1 MKVFENDH
9 FIIEKVDKI
18 NPLIQRFRVYNKESV
33 HLGNVIFRAVQNSWA
48 YDVTGID
55 DKSLR
60 LSFISLLTSIK
71 NEYTMEKEKQFEIPQ
86 IGEIYHKE
94 LIKFKEDQS
103 MYVTFSLKENPDTRY
118 QIELFRTNNHWNYYE
133 IEMFNKEKKEWTPLR
148 NTPTLTYCDF
158 LFDALV
164 DQVKALPS
172 MRTKMFF
179 IEDKRYYK
187 CSFFNEI
194 KAYKNRNEG

>member
-1 MKVFENDH
+1 MKNFENDH
-9 FIIEKVDKI
+9 FRIDEVSKI

-33 HLGNVIFRAVQNSWA
+33 HLGNAVFRAVQNGWA
-48 YDVTGID
+48 YDVENID
-55 DKSLR
+55 NKSLR
-60 LSFISLLTSIK
+60 MSFISLLTDIK
-71 NEYTMEKEKQFEIPQ
+71 NDYVMEKEKQFEEPQ
-86 IGEIYHKE
+86 IGEIYHQE
-94 LIKFKEDQS
+94 IIKFKEDKP
-103 MYVTFSLKENPDTRY
+103 MYVTFSLKEDPDIRY
-118 QIELFRTNNHWNYYE
+118 QMELFRSNNHWNYYE
-133 IEMFNKEKKEWTPLR
+133 IEMFNKEKKEWTPLG

-164 DQVKALPS
+164 DKVKALPS

-194 KAYKNRNEG
+194 KAYKKKNA

>member
-1 MKVFENDH
+1 MKNFENDH
-9 FIIEKVDKI
+9 FIIEEVAKI
-18 NPLIQRFRVYNKESV
+18 NPLIQRFRVYNKNSV
-33 HLGNVIFRAVQNSWA
+33 HLGNAIFRAVQNSWA
-48 YDVTGID
+48 YDVKDID

-60 LSFISLLTSIK
+60 MSFISLLTDIK
-71 NEYTMEKEKQFEIPQ
+71 NDYIMEKEKQFELPQ
-86 IGEIYHKE
+86 IGEIHNAKN
-94 LIKFKEDQS
+94 IKFKEEQT
-103 MYVTFSLKENPDTRY
+103 MYVTFSLKEDPDMRY

-133 IEMFNKEKKEWTPLR
+133 IEMFNKEKKEWMPLR
-148 NTPTLTYCDF
+148 NTQSLTYCDF

-164 DQVKALPS
+164 DKVKALPS

-187 CSFFNEI
+187 CSFFKEI